1 MPLIKGDIMARE
13 DIIVLSKKEM
23 SRVKIIHAVLE
34 RQLTQVEAGK
44 FLELSDRQ
52 VRRITVRVNKEGDKG
67 ICHKGRGKLSNRGI
81 AEEIKNRILHLYR
94 DRYAGFGP
102 TLAAEKL
109 EEIDKIRV
117 SDETLR
123 LWLKETGTPYKT
135 RKKRPHRQWR
145 QRREHLGELVQMDG
159 SHHDWFEGRGPE
171 CVLMGYVDDATG
183 EVFGRFYDY
192 EGTMPAMDSFKRY
205 IECYG
210 IPMSIYLDKHT
221 TYKSTAKLTIED
233 ELNGRE
239 RQMSQFERSM
249 DELGVKVIH
258 ANSPQAKGRIERL
271 FGTFQD
277 RVLKE
282 MRLSGIKNI
291 DEANSFLE
299 TYLVLYNKKF
309 RVLPTKATDLHR
321 PFSDKRSLDQIL
333 CIRDGRA
340 LRNDN
345 TIGYNGKLYQIEDN
359 IKAAK
364 VMVEER
370 TDGSMYITYKDKDL
384 RYKEI
389 ITRAVRGVE
398 PPKPKIRI
406 ERKVKPSP
414 DHPWYK
420 SKIYKKGKRE
430 IETVP

>member
-1 MPLIKGDIMARE
+1 MARE
-13 DIIVLSKKEM
+13 DIIMLSKKEM
-23 SRVKIIHAVLE
+23 RRVKVIHAVLE
-34 RQLTQVEAGK
+34 RQMTQVEAGK

-52 VRRITVRVNKEGDKG
+52 VRRITVRVNREGDQG
-67 ICHKGRGKLSNRGI
+67 ICHQGRGEPSNRGI
-81 AEEIKNRILHLYR
+81 AGEIKNRILHLYR

-109 EEIDKIRV
+109 GEIDKIEV

-145 QRREHLGELVQMDG
+145 QRRGHLGELVQMDG

-192 EGTMPAMDSFKRY
+192 EGTIPAMDSFKRY

-271 FGTFQD
+271 FGTLQD
-277 RVLKE
+277 RLLKE
-282 MRLSGIKNI
+282 MRLSGIKSI
-291 DEANSFLE
+291 DEANRFLE
-299 TYLVLYNKKF
+299 TYLSSYNKKF
-309 RVLPTKATDLHR
+309 RVLPPKATDLHR

-340 LRNDN
+340 LRNDH
-345 TIGYNGKLYQIEDN
+345 TIGYNGKLYQIEED
-359 IKAAK
+359 IKAKK

-370 TDGSMYITYKDKDL
+370 TDGSMYITYKDKPL
-384 RYKEI
+384 RYREI
-389 ITRAVRGVE
+389 TTRPVREVE

-406 ERKVKPSP
+406 ERKIKPSK
-414 DHPWYK
+414 DHPWCK
-420 SKIYKKGKRE
+420 SKRYNKGEGE
-430 IETVP
+430 IQTVP

>member
-1 MPLIKGDIMARE
+1 MARE
-13 DIIVLSKKEM
+13 DIIMLSKKEM

-34 RQLTQVEAGK
+34 KQMTQVEAGK

-52 VRRITVRVNKEGDKG
+52 VRRITVRVNKEGDQG
-67 ICHKGRGKLSNRGI
+67 IGHQGRGKPSNRGI
-81 AEEIKNRILHLYR
+81 AGEIKNRVLNLYR
-94 DRYAGFGP
+94 ERYSGFGP

-109 EEIDKIRV
+109 EEIDKITV

-123 LWLKETGTPYKT
+123 LWLKKTGTPYKT

-205 IECYG
+205 IERYG
-210 IPMSIYLDKHT
+210 IPMSLYLDKHT

-239 RQMSQFERSM
+239 RQMSQFERGM

-282 MRLSGIKNI
+282 MRLSGIKSI

-299 TYLVLYNKKF
+299 TYLPSYNKKF
-309 RVLPTKATDLHR
+309 RVLPTQATDLHR

-333 CIRDGRA
+333 CIRDGRT
-340 LRNDN
+340 LRNDH
-345 TIGYNGKLYQIEDN
+345 TIGYNGTLYQIEDD
-359 IKAAK
+359 IKAEK

-370 TDGSMYITYKDKDL
+370 TDGSMYITYKDKPL
-384 RYKEI
+384 RYREI
-389 ITRAVRGVE
+389 TTRPVREVA

-406 ERKVKPSP
+406 ERKIKPSK
-414 DHPWYK
+414 DHPWRKYK
-420 SKIYKKGKRE
+420 GYNKGKEE
-430 IETVP
+430 IQTGL

>member
-1 MPLIKGDIMARE
+1 MARE
-13 DIIVLSKKEM
+13 DIIMLSRKEM
-23 SRVKIIHAVLE
+23 GRVKIIHAVLE
-34 RQLTQVEAGK
+34 KQMTQVEAGK
-44 FLELSDRQ
+44 LLELSDRQ
-52 VRRITVRVNKEGDKG
+52 VRRIAVWVNKEGDTG
-67 ICHKGRGKLSNRGI
+67 ICHKGRGKQSNRGI
-81 AEEIKNRILHLYR
+81 AEEIKDRIIDLYR

-109 EEIDKIRV
+109 EEIDKTKI

-123 LWLKETGTPYKT
+123 IWLKALGIEYKT

-145 QRREHLGELVQMDG
+145 QRREHFGELVQMDG
-159 SHHDWFEGRGPE
+159 SHHDWFEGRGPK

-183 EVFGRFYDY
+183 EVFGRFYEY
-192 EGTMPAMDSFKRY
+192 EGTIPAMDSFKRY
-205 IECYG
+205 IELYG
-210 IPMSIYLDKHT
+210 VPMSIYLDKHT

-277 RVLKE
+277 RLLKE
-282 MRLSGIKNI
+282 MRLAGIKSI

-299 TYLVLYNKKF
+299 TYLPSYNKKF
-309 RVLPTKATDLHR
+309 RVLPTKATDLHCS
-321 PFSDKRSLDQIL
+321 FSDKRSLDQIL

-345 TIGYNGKLYQIEDN
+345 TIGYNGKLYQIEDD
-359 IKAAK
+359 IKAEK

-370 TDGSMYITYKDKDL
+370 TDGSMYITYKDKPL

-389 ITRAVRGVE
+389 TTRSVREAE
-398 PPKPKIRI
+398 PPETKIRI
-406 ERKVKPSP
+406 DRKIKPSK
-414 DHPWYK
+414 DHPWRKYK
-420 SKIYKKGKRE
+420 SCNKGKGA
-430 IETVP
+430 IQPVP

>member
-1 MPLIKGDIMARE
+1 MARE
-13 DIIVLSKKEM
+13 DIIMLSSKEM
-23 SRVKIIHAVLE
+23 RRVKIINEVLDKHM
-34 RQLTQVEAGK
+34 TQVAAGE
-44 FLELSDRQ
+44 FLSLSDRQ
-52 VRRITVRVNKEGDKG
+52 VRRIACRVKDEGDKG
-67 ICHKGRGKLSNRGI
+67 ICHRGRGKQSNRSIGD
-81 AEEIKNRILHLYR
+81 EIKSRIISLYR

-109 EEIDKIRV
+109 EELDKIEV

-145 QRREHLGELVQMDG
+145 QRREHFGELVQMDG

-183 EVFGRFYDY
+183 EVFGRFYGY
-192 EGTMPAMDSFKRY
+192 EGTIPAMDSFKRY
-205 IECYG
+205 IERYG
-210 IPMSIYLDKHT
+210 IPLSIYLDKHT
-221 TYKSTAKLTIED
+221 TYKSTAKLTVED

-282 MRLSGIKNI
+282 MRLSGIKSI

-299 TYLVLYNKKF
+299 TYLPSFNKKF
-309 RVLPTKATDLHR
+309 RVRPTKATDLHR
-321 PFSDKRSLDQIL
+321 PFSGKRSLDQIL
-333 CIRDGRA
+333 CIRDERA

-345 TIGYNGKLYQIEDN
+345 TIGHNGKLYQIEDDVR
-359 IKAAK
+359 AEK

-370 TDGSMYITYKDKDL
+370 TDGSMYITYKDKPL

-389 ITRAVRGVE
+389 TTRSVREGE
-398 PPKPKIRI
+398 PSEPKIRI
-406 ERKVKPSP
+406 ARKIKPSK
-414 DHPWYK
+414 DHPWRKYK
-420 SKIYKKGKRE
+420 SCNKGKGA
-430 IETVP
+430 IQPVP